1 MNNTP
6 QPEEN
11 FKQNDIIA
19 FVIMVLLLTEV
30 VCFSDCFL

>member
-1 MNNTP
+1 MNNRP

-11 FKQNDIIA
+11 FKHNDIIG

-30 VCFSDCFL
+30 VCFSDYFL